1 MKKSQDDLLIE
12 QVKHRAAFAA
22 GCEPGQHCAI
32 VDLGIEG
39 TSAAACRKV
48 ARALACLNGRKG
60 EAAAVPVI
68 KALSSG
74 VYTGVA
80 LGPYDSELDADL
92 AGVRVSQ
99 ALAADAEAARRAADA
114 QEEAVVRHEID
125 GQERAERE
133 AAERNALEAERRS
146 LQQRVE
152 RPARSA
158 AGMER

>member
-1 MKKSQDDLLIE
+1 MKKSQEDLLIE

-32 VDLGIEG
+32 VDLGIEE
-39 TSAAACRKV
+39 TSAAACHKV

-60 EAAAVPVI
+60 EAVAVPVI

-74 VYTGVA
+74 VYAGVA

-99 ALAADAEAARRAADA
+99 ALAADADAARRAADA
-114 QEEAVVRHEID
+114 EEEVVVRREID
-125 GQERAERE
+125 SQEQIARE
-133 AAERNALEAERRS
+133 AAERNALEAEHQT
-146 LQQRVE
+146 LQQRSS
-152 RPARSA
+152 RPARPA
-158 AGMER
+158 AEMER

>member
-1 MKKSQDDLLIE
+1 MKKSQDDILIE
-12 QVKHRAAFAA
+12 EVKHRAAFAA
-22 GCEPGQHCAI
+22 GCETGQHCAI
-32 VDLGIEG
+32 VDLGIKE

-60 EAAAVPVI
+60 EAQAVPVI
-68 KALSSG
+68 KVLSTG

-114 QEEAVVRHEID
+114 QEEAAVRRESD
-125 GQERAERE
+125 SQERVERE
-133 AAERNALEAERRS
+133 AAERNAVEAEHHS
-146 LQQRVE
+146 LQQRSS